1 MIGYC
6 ARTVPPPAPLT
17 ERSGIFGRWENSNEA
32 MNVKERIGKPGEPAS
47 GASSLADDG
56 QASAQDQ
63 AGDAAAASTTEKSTR
78 KTIANGYAKAALGK
92 AKTLTVAAASGTKNI
107 PGKVVAKVR
116 ELDAN
121 HRDVADRI
129 DTVSMGLGI
138 TSGVV
143 SAGAVLAAPSGLSAI
158 GVALG
163 LTSAPLI
170 VTAAPIVGAAAAV
183 TGALSGGAY
192 FYSKWKSAKEAKEE
206 RAARD
211 SQPLDSPDA
220 GQ

>member
-1 MIGYC
+1 
-6 ARTVPPPAPLT
+6 
-17 ERSGIFGRWENSNEA
+17 
-32 MNVKERIGKPGEPAS
+32 MNVKERIGKPEEPAS
-47 GASSLADDG
+47 GASPLVDDG
-56 QASAQDQ
+56 QASVQDQ
-63 AGDAAAASTTEKSTR
+63 SGDTTAASTTEKPTR
-78 KTIANGYAKAALGK
+78 QTAAHGYARAALGK

-107 PGKVVAKVR
+107 PGKVVAKVKA
-116 ELDAN
+116 LDAN
-121 HRDVADRI
+121 HKDVADRI

-143 SAGAVLAAPSGLSAI
+143 SAGAVLAAPTGLSAI

-192 FYSKWKSAKEAKEE
+192 FYSKWKSAKEAKKE

-211 SQPLDSPDA
+211 SQLQSPDLPDV

>member
-1 MIGYC
+1 
-6 ARTVPPPAPLT
+6 
-17 ERSGIFGRWENSNEA
+17 
-32 MNVKERIGKPGEPAS
+32 MNVKERIGKPGEPDS

-56 QASAQDQ
+56 QDR
-63 AGDAAAASTTEKSTR
+63 AGDAATASTSERPAR
-78 KTIANGYAKAALGK
+78 KAAANGYARAAIDT
-92 AKTLTVAAASGTKNI
+92 AKTLAAVTASGTRNI
-107 PGKVVAKVR
+107 PGKVVAKVKA
-116 ELDAN
+116 LDAN
-121 HRDVADRI
+121 HKDVADKI

-143 SAGAVLAAPSGLSAI
+143 SAGAVLAAPTGLSAI

-192 FYSKWKSAKEAKEE
+192 FYSKWKSSKAAKEE
-206 RAARD
+206 RAALD

>member
-1 MIGYC
+1 MK
-6 ARTVPPPAPLT
+6 LKK
-17 ERSGIFGRWENSNEA
+17 RSE
-32 MNVKERIGKPGEPAS
+32 KPGKLTS
-47 GASSLADDG
+47 DVSSLVNDG
-56 QASAQDQ
+56 QSSIEDLT
-63 AGDAAAASTTEKSTR
+63 GEAAAVSTTEKSAR
-78 KTIANGYAKAALGK
+78 KTIAHEYAKATIVK
-92 AKTLTVAAASGTKNI
+92 TKTLTAAAATGTKNI

-121 HRDVADRI
+121 HKEMASKI

-143 SAGAVLAAPSGLSAI
+143 SAGAVLAAPTGLSAI

-183 TGALSGGAY
+183 AGALSGGAY
-192 FYSKWKSAKEAKEE
+192 FYSKWKSSKEAREEREE
-206 RAARD
+206 RAAQD